1 MAKRS
6 KLNQFAR
13 KVGAAV
19 GTADAKAHK
28 YVKAGAVAR
37 KELDA
42 ISKQLDALKKQLLKT
57 SKRIKTALA

>member
-1 MAKRS
+1 
-6 KLNQFAR
+6 
-13 KVGAAV
+13 
-19 GTADAKAHK
+19 
-28 YVKAGAVAR
+28 VKAGAVAR